1 MWSQSFR
8 FHLSLT
14 IELNHISRM
23 YPPLPSPRPRGCPTP
38 PLTIELNHRM
48 RNVLPPQ
55 TNLARD
61 SDLSL
66 MIAFNILRMYLARE
80 DAGQVVLDMHRLE
93 HARAREEVAVQLA
106 EL

>member
-1 MWSQSFR
+1 
-8 FHLSLT
+8 
-14 IELNHISRM
+14 
-23 YPPLPSPRPRGCPTP
+23 
-38 PLTIELNHRM
+38 
-48 RNVLPPQ
+48 
-55 TNLARD
+55 
-61 SDLSL
+61 